1 MMRTLYIKAELNN
14 ETIRVLVQSI
24 FKIRAKFKQAVED
37 MPVIKLLKNKLRK
50 TYRKSLAFNKI
61 AIIEAII
68 IPQIQRL
75 KKVKKH

>member
-37 MPVIKLLKNKLRK
+37 MPVIKLLKNNLKK